1 LGSITA
7 AFSFIGLWINAFY
20 FQAPVSEIISFRV
33 GDGWCPRIDS
43 GLGIHC
49 FSDYYSPAAAL
60 SLENPWSGS
69 GYAYTPIA
77 TQQFASFEFLGR
89 VFNNPKVGLL
99 SFLLVGAICVMTP
112 LYWAGRGEKSF
123 APMPAIIFGVLGAPL
138 LSALERGSVVMF
150 TTPVLL
156 YYPLSVLRGN
166 WSKTTNAIVL
176 L

>member
-1 LGSITA
+1 
-7 AFSFIGLWINAFY
+7 
-20 FQAPVSEIISFRV
+20 
-33 GDGWCPRIDS
+33 
-43 GLGIHC
+43 
-49 FSDYYSPAAAL
+49 
-60 SLENPWSGS
+60 
-69 GYAYTPIA
+69 
-77 TQQFASFEFLGR
+77 
-89 VFNNPKVGLL
+89 
-99 SFLLVGAICVMTP
+99 MTP